1 MDSYSLAP
9 GPLKLTENPLPLSK
23 APGPSHLECLVRLQR
38 TLRGPDAHR
47 RLLPGSEK
55 PTL

>member
-23 APGPSHLECLVRLQR
+23 APSPSHLECLVRLQR